1 MFNQPQPVSPSTA
14 QDYLAWEVE
23 QEGKHEYY
31 YGEIF
36 AMGGASRRHVTVALN
51 VAADLNEQLA
61 GSPCRAYMADMMVEA
76 VADEVYYYPDVF
88 VTCDPTDHRA
98 DRFMRSP
105 VLVVEV
111 LSPSTEA
118 YDRGEKFAKYRLI
131 SSLREYVLI
140 DPERLTVEAYRRT
153 GEGVWTLRDVPNGE
167 PLYLDGLKLEIAW
180 QRMFRNVAE

>member
-1 MFNQPQPVSPSTA
+1 MGQPQPVSPFTA

-31 YGEIF
+31 YGEVF
-36 AMGGASRRHVTVALN
+36 AMSGASRRHVTVALN

-76 VADEVYYYPDVF
+76 VAEEVYYYPDVF
-88 VTCDPTDHRA
+88 VTCDPEDHRA

-111 LSPSTEA
+111 LSPSTEG
-118 YDRGEKFAKYRLI
+118 YDRGGKFATYRLI

-153 GEGVWTLRDVPNGE
+153 GEGVWTLRDVPDGE
-167 PLYLDGLKLEIAW
+167 PLHLECLNLDIAW
-180 QRMFRNVAE
+180 QRVFRNVAE